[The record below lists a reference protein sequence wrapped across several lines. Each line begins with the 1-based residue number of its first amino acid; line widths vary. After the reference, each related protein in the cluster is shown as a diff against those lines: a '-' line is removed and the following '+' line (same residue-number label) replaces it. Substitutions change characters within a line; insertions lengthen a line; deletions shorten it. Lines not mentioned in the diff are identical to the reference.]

1 MVKNHSCTIPQEEK
15 DSPKSKFKVM
25 EFCDLTNK
33 GFKIALMKNLSEIQ
47 ENSERQ
53 FNE

>member
-1 MVKNHSCTIPQEEK
+1 MTAALYHKKKRTVQKA
-15 DSPKSKFKVM
+15 KVM

-33 GFKIALMKNLSEIQ
+33 GFKIALKKSLSEIQ